1 MSNLIYQYYQ
11 GNVTTG
17 VWAGVKLMKA
27 YAERIGAEYIFD
39 NNQGWMPSWYGEQ
52 YCAYYGAFRP
62 VFDTEFDKYDNIL
75 FADCDIIPVDGLT
88 DNIFDEMDDHDL
100 LLAEEWNQPEARAKY
115 NIGGITGAKD
125 NQWAKWVKDRY
136 GVDVPR
142 TESGKVRVFNSG
154 VVLYSKE
161 GRKNLREAVSNASGN
176 FQESVAM
183 YLSGVAGAFPN
194 FYTLD
199 QNYLNVVMCGVN
211 WGLLDYKWN
220 SSVSYVPETQ
230 DPRPVLDLRT
240 KDTKFVHV
248 QIRGKGDF
256 PIWKMQKIADKPVGE
271 WNL

>member
-1 MSNLIYQYYQ
+1 LSNLIYQYYQ

-17 VWAGVKLMKA
+17 IWAGVKLMKA

-39 NNQGWMPSWYGEQ
+39 NNPNWIHTTLSP
-52 YCAYYGAFRP
+52 YYGAFRP
-62 VFDTEFDKYDNIL
+62 VIDPEFNKYDNIL
-75 FADCDIIPVDGLT
+75 FADCDIIPIDGLT

-115 NIGGITGAKD
+115 NVGGITGARD
-125 NQWAKWVKDRY
+125 DEWAEWAKQTY
-136 GVDVPR
+136 GVTVPR
-142 TESGKVRVFNSG
+142 TESGRVRVFNSG

-161 GRKNLREAVSNASGN
+161 GRKKFRDLVGD
-176 FQESVAM
+176 FPLSVAL
-183 YLSGVAGAFPN
+183 YISGANRFPK

-199 QNYLNVVMCGVN
+199 QNYLNIMMCGVN

-220 SSVSYVPETQ
+220 SSVSYVPQTQ

-256 PIWKMQKIADKPVGE
+256 PIWKMQKIADKPVEE
-271 WNL
+271 WKL